1 VRRCIGATFAMFEM
15 KVVLAAIARRVSL
28 SAADP
33 APERIVRRAITLTPS
48 RGAELVAQPLPE
60 PDEAP
65 SALADVPAAA

>member
-1 VRRCIGATFAMFEM
+1 
-15 KVVLAAIARRVSL
+15 VSL